1 MRVMRTFRPVIKIL
15 SFLLIFISLFMLVP
29 VLTLINGD
37 HQDWRAFL
45 ISAAITFGSGV
56 VGAFI
61 GRGDIHF
68 LRQKQMFLLTVLAWF
83 VIGFYGS
90 LPLILSNYHLSVT
103 DAVFESV
110 SGITTTG
117 STILV
122 GLDHMPSDIL
132 LWRSL
137 LQWMGGIG
145 FIGMAVAILPFLRV
159 GGMRLFST
167 ESSEW
172 SEKAVPR
179 TAVLAK
185 GLVMVYLMISSLCA
199 LCYWLGGMSF
209 FNAINHA
216 MTTMATGGYSTSD
229 ASFGQFHSDYLM
241 WVSIV
246 FMAIAS
252 MPFFLFL
259 RMVHGQYWAPW
270 RDSQVR
276 FFVKFL
282 LITSLV
288 LGVRHAWAA
297 HIDFWQAFTQAAF
310 NITSI
315 VSTTGYASQDYTQWS
330 AFAVALF
337 FFLAF
342 VGGCSGSTAGGLK
355 IFRFQLSLMLLK
367 EQIVRLMHPRAV
379 FSRRYNGRII
389 GDDIIAASVAFS
401 FIYLATT
408 ALMTLLMS
416 LQGVD
421 LVTAVTGAI
430 TALGNVGPGLGSIIG
445 PAGNFKSLPDGAKW
459 VLSIGMILGRLELL
473 SVLVVLSPSFWRK

>member
-1 MRVMRTFRPVIKIL
+1 MRTFRPVIKIL
-15 SFLLIFISLFMLVP
+15 SFLLILVSFFMLLP
-29 VLTLINGD
+29 VVTLIEGE

-45 ISAAITFGSGV
+45 ISAAITFVSGLVGSFV
-56 VGAFI
+56 
-61 GRGDIHF
+61 GRGHITY

-90 LPLILSNYHLSVT
+90 LPLILSNYHLSLT

-159 GGMRLFST
+159 GGMKLFST

-172 SEKAVPR
+172 SDKAVPR
-179 TAVLAK
+179 TGALAK
-185 GLVMVYLMISSLCA
+185 GLVMVYLGLSALCA
-199 LCYWLGGMSF
+199 LSYWLGGMSF
-209 FNAINHA
+209 FNAVNHS
-216 MTTMATGGYSTSD
+216 MTTLATGGYSTSD
-229 ASFGQFHSDYLM
+229 ASFGQFHSETLM
-241 WVSIV
+241 WISTI
-246 FMAIAS
+246 FMALAS

-259 RMVHGQYWAPW
+259 RMAHGQYSALW

-276 FFVKFL
+276 FFIKFL
-282 LITSLV
+282 LGVSLL
-288 LGVRHAWAA
+288 LGLHHAWEA
-297 HIDFWQAFTQAAF
+297 HLNIWDAFTQAAF
-310 NITSI
+310 NVTSI
-315 VSTTGYASQDYTQWS
+315 VSTCGYASQDYSKWS
-330 AFAVALF
+330 AFSVAIF
-337 FFLAF
+337 FFLVW

-367 EQIVRLMHPRAV
+367 EQTVRLMHPRAI

-389 GDDIIAASVAFS
+389 GDEIIASSVAFS
-401 FIYLATT
+401 FIYLATA

-421 LVTAVTGAI
+421 VVTGITGSA
-430 TALGNVGPGLGSIIG
+430 TALANAGPGLGRIIG

-459 VLSIGMILGRLELL
+459 VLSVGMILGRLELL

>member
-1 MRVMRTFRPVIKIL
+1 MRTFRPVIKIL
-15 SFLLIFISLFMLVP
+15 SFLLILVSFFMLLP
-29 VLTLINGD
+29 VVTLIEGE

-45 ISAAITFGSGV
+45 ISAAITFISGLIGS
-56 VGAFI
+56 FI
-61 GRGDIHF
+61 GRGHITY

-117 STILV
+117 STILT

-159 GGMRLFST
+159 GGMKLFST

-172 SEKAVPR
+172 SDKAVPR
-179 TAVLAK
+179 TGVLAK
-185 GLVMVYLMISSLCA
+185 GLVMVYLGLSALCA
-199 LCYWLGGMSF
+199 LSYWLGGMSF
-209 FNAINHA
+209 FNAVNHS
-216 MTTMATGGYSTSD
+216 MTTLATGGYSTSD
-229 ASFGQFHSDYLM
+229 ASFGQFHSETLM
-241 WVSIV
+241 WISTI
-246 FMAIAS
+246 FMALAS

-259 RMVHGQYWAPW
+259 RMAHGQYWALW

-282 LITSLV
+282 LGVSLL
-288 LGVRHAWAA
+288 LGLHHAWAA
-297 HIDFWQAFTQAAF
+297 HINIWDAFTQAAF
-310 NITSI
+310 NVTSI
-315 VSTTGYASQDYTQWS
+315 VSTCGYASQDYSKWS
-330 AFAVALF
+330 AFSVAIF
-337 FFLAF
+337 FFLVW

-367 EQIVRLMHPRAV
+367 EQTVRLMHPRAV

-389 GDDIIAASVAFS
+389 GDEIIASSVAFS
-401 FIYLATT
+401 FIYLATA

-421 LVTAVTGAI
+421 VVTGITGSA
-430 TALGNVGPGLGSIIG
+430 TALANAGPGLGRIIG

-459 VLSIGMILGRLELL
+459 VLSVGMILGRLELL